1 MVYFSCVSTNDRPPR
16 CLQSVGNRPC
26 DSASSSRAR
35 GFALAGCN
43 ANQALNSSG
52 QADLS
57 KIYYPYYNAY
67 DPTKYGQTSGFY
79 AGR

>member
-1 MVYFSCVSTNDRPPR
+1 MVYFSCVSTKRP
-16 CLQSVGNRPC
+16 
-26 DSASSSRAR
+26 SAWLSPIRWKPPMRFRLIVAGA

-67 DPTKYGQTSGFY
+67 DPTKYAQTSGFY